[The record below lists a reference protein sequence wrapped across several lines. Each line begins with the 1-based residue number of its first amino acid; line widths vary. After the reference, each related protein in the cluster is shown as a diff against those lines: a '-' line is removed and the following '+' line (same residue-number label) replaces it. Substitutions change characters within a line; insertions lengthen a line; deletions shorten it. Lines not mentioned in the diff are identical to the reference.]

1 MLSMARTGRGIIL
14 NSAHANVSLHL
25 PSKYIVEAAECARRI
40 KDVLGPNSDIKVLL
54 YTDEAIWIYMND
66 VTRCNVTTHEVCQHY
81 RELGGHRLFDIV
93 KFYDHLVFPTL
104 TDSKPHFQGFATRYR
119 LMRAVG
125 WLHSPFE
132 KSMFF
137 DSDVYVCPGF
147 ERMFD
152 TYLDAKHLIAA
163 SVATGDFGNTNGN
176 SKPLR
181 EGIPA
186 KEYSRYPERNI
197 GVMVAQTSHPKI
209 IELLALYRDTF
220 VRHASDP
227 NVDTHGDQASMR
239 EALFT
244 MRVWI
249 HDRIIPL
256 DIGCRRTLGCDD
268 GCLTV
273 HRHHD
278 QEKSGDDVHRYA
290 NLKGHHH

>member
-1 MLSMARTGRGIIL
+1 M
-14 NSAHANVSLHL
+14 
-25 PSKYIVEAAECARRI
+25 
-40 KDVLGPNSDIKVLL
+40 
-54 YTDEAIWIYMND
+54 YMND
-66 VTRCNVTTHEVCQHY
+66 DAQCNTAIDSVCRQY

-93 KFYDHLVFPTL
+93 KFYDHLVLPTL
-104 TDSKPHFQGFATRYR
+104 TDSKPNFKGFLTRYR
-119 LMRAVG
+119 LLRAVG

-152 TYLDAKHLIAA
+152 TYLDKHHLFAA
-163 SVATGDFGNTNGN
+163 ALASCSFCNTNGN
-176 SKPLR
+176 SMPLR

-186 KEYSRYPERNI
+186 KEYSKYPERNN
-197 GVMVAQTSHPKI
+197 GVVIAQTGHPKI
-209 IELLALYRDTF
+209 IDLLALYRDTF

-249 HDRIIPL
+249 HDRVIP
-256 DIGCRRTLGCDD
+256 ISEACRYTLGCDD

-273 HRHHD
+273 HRHWD
-278 QEKSGDDVHRYA
+278 RDKSGTNVRV
-290 NLKGHHH
+290 KGHAKKETLSQAAKGVKTP